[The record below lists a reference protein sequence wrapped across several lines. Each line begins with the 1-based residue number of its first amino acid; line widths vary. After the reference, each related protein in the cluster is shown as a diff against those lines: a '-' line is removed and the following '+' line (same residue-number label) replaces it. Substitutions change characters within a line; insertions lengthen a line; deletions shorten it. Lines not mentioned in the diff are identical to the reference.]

1 MRTVWL
7 CMLIALMPLRL
18 WAGGAMLV
26 QHHVPASTPA
36 QATATPVEVAVAAAE
51 PPCHAAPAPAEAA
64 PLAPHDH
71 GHDGTETG
79 TEHLGCSACDI
90 CHTLA
95 HPWVGTWQPWLATPQ
110 PPPAHRA
117 AAPASARLAP
127 AFKPPIA

>member
-7 CMLIALMPLRL
+7 CLLIALMPLRL

-26 QHHVPASTPA
+26 QHHSPAHTPA
-36 QATATPVEVAVAAAE
+36 TALVQLAAPE
-51 PPCHAAPAPAEAA
+51 HPCHAPAALAEAPS
-64 PLAPHDH
+64 PLAHEPDP
-71 GHDGTETG
+71 GDTEPG

-95 HPWVGTWQPWLATPQ
+95 HPWVGLWQPWLATPQ

-117 AAPASARLAP
+117 AAPASARLTP
-127 AFKPPIA
+127 AFNPPIA